1 MALLDWFGP
10 SRTEVWRKLSAQLGG
25 AYTPKTW
32 LRSDRIDVQHEHW
45 IVTLDTYTVH
55 ANNTHVPYTR
65 LRAPFRDREGFR
77 CKVSRTGV
85 FSFLGKW
92 LGLQDVQVG
101 DEAFDRAFVV
111 KANDERKVQALLASA
126 ELRRLLAAQKAITL
140 SVEDHEGWFGPKF
153 PADCDE
159 LRAVVRGHVKDLERL
174 RQLFALFAIALDQL
188 CAIGAA
194 YADAP
199 SLKL

>member
-10 SRTEVWRKLSAQLGG
+10 SRTEIWRKLSAQLGG

-45 IVTLDTYTVH
+45 VVTLDTYTVH

-77 CKVSRTGV
+77 CKVSR
-85 FSFLGKW
+85 KW
-92 LGLQDVQVG
+92 LKLQDVATG
-101 DEAFDRAFVV
+101 DEPFDRAFVI
-111 KANDERKVQALLASA
+111 KTNDERKVRAFLDHA
-126 ELRRLLAAQKAITL
+126 ELRRLLTAQKAITL

-159 LRAVVRGHVKDLERL
+159 LRLVVGGHLKDLERL
-174 RQLFALFAIALDQL
+174 RALFALFAIAPPMPMPR
-188 CAIGAA
+188 A
-194 YADAP
+194 
-199 SLKL
+199 